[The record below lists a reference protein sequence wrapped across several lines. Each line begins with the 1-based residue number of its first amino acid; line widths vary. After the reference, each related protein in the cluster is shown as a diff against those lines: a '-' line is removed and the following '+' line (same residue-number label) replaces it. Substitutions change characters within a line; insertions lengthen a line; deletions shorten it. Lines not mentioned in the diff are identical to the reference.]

1 MVSGTNNSELGHSH
15 TVYGRASQATVD
27 ALDQVADQGLLS
39 RSAVITQIL
48 ETWATRR
55 AAEIRELERNWNPED
70 LGLVSDLAT
79 ACEDARQLLAH

>member
-1 MVSGTNNSELGHSH
+1 MVSGTNNSEFGHPH

-55 AAEIRELERNWNPED
+55 AAEIRELERTWNAED
-70 LGLVSDLAT
+70 RGLVSELTGVCA
-79 ACEDARQLLAH
+79 EARQLLA